1 MRLGKTKSIA
11 WKLSA
16 LIIGLFLLLFAV
28 YAIMTNVMLYNK
40 SMEDSEAY
48 TVRNAQLSASK
59 IGDRVDETA
68 EMLRTTKTV
77 LESLHTEGRL
87 TAADALRILQANLA
101 ENEHL
106 FGVAVI
112 MEPGEVAI
120 GENMDRALIDG
131 DRRFIPYVYKGEK
144 GLVTEGVT
152 GYEEES
158 TDWYHIPKTEQRTI
172 LTEPY
177 EYETGGETVN
187 MTTLSVP
194 LLDESGTF
202 IGVLTADFSVDFMKE
217 LAAENAPAKGYARI
231 LTDQGAIVA
240 DSKDQEQVGQNI
252 AETSNWD
259 AIKPEIDK
267 GQEWTLYEESRLL
280 GENAFNVFAPV
291 LVSGVDDETWSVQT
305 VIPKSSILETF
316 NQTLLF
322 TIISAIVMILIMVV
336 ATVLF
341 IHRQLKPLVFLRSSI
356 ETAATGDLT
365 QKVDEKHLR
374 NDEIGAV
381 AFAFNNMLDR
391 VSSVLQTVRSSTS
404 NLNESAGHV
413 HHVFEEV
420 VASSNEVSV
429 AVDEIAQGAS
439 KQSEDTED
447 TGNQMAHL
455 SDRIDALSE
464 LSGQMNELS
473 QQAGERAQGGMAQ
486 VKQLREHNA
495 AANDMNVQVKDQM
508 QGLSGKISEIETVI
522 ESIHSITAQTN
533 LLALNASIEAA
544 RAGEHGKGFAVVA
557 EEVRKLAE
565 QSRRETEVIQ
575 KTVQDILQASTQT
588 SIVVDENLSL
598 MEGQNESV
606 SDTQEAFEMQAEI
619 ADRTTQTVG
628 ELTEKLTEMIG
639 QKEQALLSIQSVSA
653 ISEETAASAEQ
664 VSASAA
670 EQQNELQ
677 RVAEATEN
685 VNRIAGELQEAV
697 DRFRI

>member
-1 MRLGKTKSIA
+1 MKKTKSIA

-28 YAIMTNVMLYNK
+28 YAVMTNVMLYNK

-48 TVRNAQLSASK
+48 TGRNAQLSASK
-59 IGDRVDETA
+59 IGDRIEETA
-68 EMLRTTKTV
+68 EMLRTTKTA
-77 LESLHTEGRL
+77 LESLHAGGRL
-87 TAADALRILQANLA
+87 TAADTLRVLQANVT

-106 FGVAVI
+106 FGMAI
-112 MEPGEVAI
+112 IIEPGEAVI
-120 GENMDRALIDG
+120 GENMDRALLDG
-131 DRRFIPYVYKGEK
+131 EQRFIPYVYKGEND
-144 GLVTEGVT
+144 LVTERVT
-152 GYEEES
+152 GYEEAES
-158 TDWYHIPKTEQRTI
+158 DWYQIPKTEQRTV

-177 EYETGGETVN
+177 EYEAGGETVN
-187 MTTLSVP
+187 MTTLAVP

-202 IGVLTADFSVDFMKE
+202 IGVLTADFSIDFMAE
-217 LAAENAPAKGYARI
+217 LAAESAPAEGFARI
-231 LTDQGAIVA
+231 LTDQGAIIA
-240 DSKDQEQVGQNI
+240 DSIDQEQVGRNI
-252 AETSNWD
+252 AETRDWD
-259 AIKPEIDK
+259 AIKPELDK
-267 GQEWTLYEESRLL
+267 GQEWTLYAESRLL
-280 GENAFNVFAPV
+280 RENSFNVFAPV
-291 LVSGVDDETWSVQT
+291 LVNGVDETWSVQT
-305 VIPKSSILETF
+305 VIPKSSILEAF
-316 NQTLLF
+316 NKTLMF
-322 TIISAIVMILIMVV
+322 TIIAALVMILIMAA
-336 ATVLF
+336 ATLLF
-341 IHRQLKPLVFLRSSI
+341 IHRQLKPLAFLRSSI

-391 VSSVLQTVRSSTS
+391 VSDVVRTVRSSTS
-404 NLNESAGHV
+404 NLNESSTHV
-413 HHVFEEV
+413 HHIFEEV

-447 TGNQMAHL
+447 TGHQMAQL

-464 LSGQMNELS
+464 LSEQMNELS

-486 VKQLREHNA
+486 VEQLREHNT
-495 AANDMNVQVKDQM
+495 AANDMNVRVKDQM
-508 QGLSGKISEIETVI
+508 QGLSGKISEIEAVI

-575 KTVQDILQASTQT
+575 KTVQDILHASNQT
-588 SIVVDENLSL
+588 SSVVDENLSL

-606 SDTQEAFEMQAEI
+606 SDTQAAFEMQSEI
-619 ADRTTQTVG
+619 ADRISQAVR
-628 ELTEKLTEMIG
+628 ELTEKLNEMVSR
-639 QKEQALLSIQSVSA
+639 KEQAMLSIQSVSA

-664 VSASAA
+664 VSASAE
-670 EQQNELQ
+670 EQQTELQ
-677 RVAEATEN
+677 RVAEATDN
-685 VNRIAGELQEAV
+685 MNRIAGELQEAV
-697 DRFRI
+697 DRFRV

>member
-1 MRLGKTKSIA
+1 MKKTKSIA
-11 WKLSA
+11 WRLSA
-16 LIIGLFLLLFAV
+16 LIIGLFLLLFAI
-28 YAIMTNVMLYNK
+28 YAVITNVMLYNK
-40 SMEDSEAY
+40 SLEDSEGYA
-48 TVRNAQLSASK
+48 VRAAQLSASK
-59 IGDRVDETA
+59 ISDRVDETA
-68 EMLRTTKTV
+68 EMLRTTKTA
-77 LESLHTEGRL
+77 LESLHVADRL
-87 TAADALRILQANLA
+87 TAEDTLRLIQGNLT

-106 FGVAVI
+106 FGVAAVL
-112 MEPGEVAI
+112 ESGEAVI
-120 GENMDRALIDG
+120 GEATDRALLDE
-131 DRRFIPYVYKGEK
+131 DQRFVPYVYKNES
-144 GLVTEGVT
+144 GLATETLT
-152 GYEEES
+152 GYEEEGG
-158 TDWYHIPKTEQRTI
+158 DWYQIPKTELRPI

-177 EYETGGETVN
+177 EYESGGQTVL
-187 MTTLSVP
+187 MSTLAVP
-194 LLDESGTF
+194 LLDDSGAF
-202 IGVLTADFSVDFMKE
+202 IGVLTADFSIDFMAE
-217 LAAENAPAKGYARI
+217 LAAESAPADGFDRI
-231 LTDQGAIVA
+231 ITEEGIIVA
-240 DSKDQEQVGQNI
+240 DSIDPKQIGNNI
-252 AETSNWD
+252 ADSRDWGS
-259 AIKPEIDK
+259 IKPEIDK
-267 GQEWTLYEESRLL
+267 GQEWTLYADSQLL
-280 GENAFNVFAPV
+280 GESSFNVFAPV
-291 LVSGVDDETWSVQT
+291 LVEGIDETWSVQT

-322 TIISAIVMILIMVV
+322 TIIAAIVMILIMTL

-341 IHRQLKPLVFLRSSI
+341 IHRQLKPLALLRSSI

-365 QKVDEKHLR
+365 EKIDEKRLR
-374 NDEIGAV
+374 HDEIGAV

-391 VSSVLQTVRSSTS
+391 VSDTVRTVRSSTGH
-404 NLNESAGHV
+404 LNESSNHV
-413 HHVFEEV
+413 HQIFEEV

-464 LSGQMNELS
+464 LSEQMNELS
-473 QQAGERAQGGMAQ
+473 QQAGERAQGGMVQ
-486 VKQLREHNA
+486 VEQLRERNT
-495 AANDMNVQVKDQM
+495 AANEMNSRVKDQM
-508 QGLSGKISEIETVI
+508 QGLAKKIGEIEAVI
-522 ESIHSITAQTN
+522 ESIHGITAQTN

-575 KTVQDILQASTQT
+575 KTVRDILQASTQT
-588 SIVVDENLSL
+588 SVVVEENLSL

-606 SDTQEAFEMQAEI
+606 SDTQSAFEMQAEI
-619 ADRTTQTVG
+619 AGRITETVQ
-628 ELTEKLTEMIG
+628 ELTEKLGEMVG

-685 VNRIAGELQEAV
+685 MNRIAGELQQAV
-697 DRFRI
+697 DRFRV

>member
-68 EMLRTTKTV
+68 EMLRTTKTA

-87 TAADALRILQANLA
+87 TAADALRILQANLK

-112 MEPGEVAI
+112 IEPGEAVI
-120 GENMDRALIDG
+120 GGNMDRALMDG

-177 EYETGGETVN
+177 EYEAGGETVN

-202 IGVLTADFSVDFMKE
+202 IGVLTADFSLDFMTE
-217 LAAENAPAKGYARI
+217 LADENAPAKGYARI

-240 DSKDQEQVGQNI
+240 DSKDPEQVGQNI
-252 AETSNWD
+252 AETSDWD

-267 GQEWTLYEESRLL
+267 GQEWTLYEESQLL
-280 GENAFNVFAPV
+280 GENSFNVFAPV
-291 LVSGVDDETWSVQT
+291 LVSGVDETWSVQT

-322 TIISAIVMILIMVV
+322 TIISAIVMILIMAV

-619 ADRTTQTVG
+619 ADRITQTVG